1 MKQIIYIAILFLLPL
16 QLQAQKTLTL
26 TLSEAIEM
34 ARRNSPEAI
43 AARHAFRASY
53 WNWRSFR
60 AKQLPSLTL
69 TSDPSLNR
77 PIQSV
82 TLEDGSDKFVH
93 RNQLSVDA
101 SLEIQQ
107 NIALTGGKVLLKTGL
122 ERLDMFTDNISSYK
136 STPVVVGYEQDLF
149 GFNDLKWERRIE
161 PIKYEEAKKTYIE
174 TLELVAA
181 YTTNRFF
188 NLATAQTSLEIA
200 NYNFAYA
207 DTLYRYAQGRYN
219 IGTITENEML
229 QLELN
234 RLTEETN
241 RMNARI
247 EMDNCMQE
255 LRSYLGIQ
263 EEREIRVRVSSRI
276 PDFSINLNEALAL
289 AYENSPDI
297 QTMKRRKLESESAV
311 ARARA
316 NAGLKADIYL
326 RFGLTQTADKLP
338 EAYRNLLDQQY
349 VSLSI
354 SLPILDWGRGKGQ
367 VRVARSN
374 RDLVYTQVEQNRTD
388 FELNVRKLVKQF
400 NLQTQRVR
408 IAARTDETAQ
418 RRNEVARKLY
428 ILGKST
434 ILDLNASI
442 SEKDSARRN
451 YVSAL
456 YNYWSLYY
464 TLRSMTLY
472 DFESNKLLTEDY
484 NLLIE

>member
-77 PIQSV
+77 SIQSV

-207 DTLYRYAQGRYN
+207 ATLYR
-219 IGTITENEML
+219 
-229 QLELN
+229 
-234 RLTEETN
+234 
-241 RMNARI
+241 
-247 EMDNCMQE
+247 
-255 LRSYLGIQ
+255 
-263 EEREIRVRVSSRI
+263 
-276 PDFSINLNEALAL
+276 
-289 AYENSPDI
+289 
-297 QTMKRRKLESESAV
+297 
-311 ARARA
+311 
-316 NAGLKADIYL
+316 
-326 RFGLTQTADKLP
+326 
-338 EAYRNLLDQQY
+338 
-349 VSLSI
+349 
-354 SLPILDWGRGKGQ
+354 
-367 VRVARSN
+367 
-374 RDLVYTQVEQNRTD
+374 
-388 FELNVRKLVKQF
+388 
-400 NLQTQRVR
+400 
-408 IAARTDETAQ
+408 
-418 RRNEVARKLY
+418 
-428 ILGKST
+428 
-434 ILDLNASI
+434 
-442 SEKDSARRN
+442 
-451 YVSAL
+451 
-456 YNYWSLYY
+456 
-464 TLRSMTLY
+464 
-472 DFESNKLLTEDY
+472 
-484 NLLIE
+484 

>member
-77 PIQSV
+77 SIQSV

-174 TLELVAA
+174 TL
-181 YTTNRFF
+181 
-188 NLATAQTSLEIA
+188 
-200 NYNFAYA
+200 
-207 DTLYRYAQGRYN
+207 
-219 IGTITENEML
+219 
-229 QLELN
+229 
-234 RLTEETN
+234 
-241 RMNARI
+241 
-247 EMDNCMQE
+247 
-255 LRSYLGIQ
+255 
-263 EEREIRVRVSSRI
+263 
-276 PDFSINLNEALAL
+276 
-289 AYENSPDI
+289 
-297 QTMKRRKLESESAV
+297 
-311 ARARA
+311 
-316 NAGLKADIYL
+316 
-326 RFGLTQTADKLP
+326 
-338 EAYRNLLDQQY
+338 
-349 VSLSI
+349 
-354 SLPILDWGRGKGQ
+354 
-367 VRVARSN
+367 
-374 RDLVYTQVEQNRTD
+374 
-388 FELNVRKLVKQF
+388 
-400 NLQTQRVR
+400 
-408 IAARTDETAQ
+408 
-418 RRNEVARKLY
+418 
-428 ILGKST
+428 
-434 ILDLNASI
+434 
-442 SEKDSARRN
+442 
-451 YVSAL
+451 
-456 YNYWSLYY
+456 
-464 TLRSMTLY
+464 
-472 DFESNKLLTEDY
+472 
-484 NLLIE
+484 